1 MTFKQTI
8 ITFISAQFLS
18 AVIVVNVCAQV
29 TVTGH
34 VIAEVIESA
43 HASSKVISDSLPD
56 SEQFNSESLQQYKS
70 SLNTGVLSLGAVA
83 INAGVNVACTI
94 KLNNAVLSDNNGN
107 HFIIEPTSVTS
118 GQTDTLRSDGSQT
131 LPLRGTASLTHGLA
145 SSRYHG
151 SYSVV
156 VLYN

>member
-8 ITFISAQFLS
+8 TTFICAQFLS
-18 AVIVVNVCAQV
+18 AVIVANVCAQV

-43 HASSKVISDSLPD
+43 HASSKVISDSLLD
-56 SEQFNSESLQQYKS
+56 SEQFNSESLHQYKS
-70 SLNTGVLSLGAVA
+70 SMNTDILSLGAVA
-83 INAGVNVACTI
+83 IKAGVNIAYSI
-94 KLNNAVLSDNNGN
+94 NLNNAALSDNNGN
-107 HFIIEPTSVTS
+107 HFTIEPTSITL